1 MSSPLEDTEDL
12 VGRAAAGEDAAR
24 EQLLTRHRARLRQS
38 IALRMD
44 RRLAARIDASDIVQE
59 AMADAANKLSNYLLH
74 QPLPFYAWLRQL
86 ALERLIEM
94 HRKHIQARKRSV
106 VREASCSRPG
116 TDESMFELADRLL
129 ANGGTPLAEVLRDE
143 MRRRVHAVLGR
154 LSDCDREILVLRH
167 LEQLSTRETAELL
180 QVAEGAVKMRHLRAL
195 HRFRELMT
203 TDAEEKS

>member
-1 MSSPLEDTEDL
+1 MSSPAEDTEDL
-12 VGRAAAGEDAAR
+12 VGRAAAGENAAR

-44 RRLAARIDASDIVQE
+44 RRLAARVDASDIVQE
-59 AMADAANKLSNYLLH
+59 AMTDAAHKLSNYLLH

-86 ALERLIEM
+86 ALERLIVV
-94 HRKHIQARKRSV
+94 HRRHVQARKRSV
-106 VREASCSRPG
+106 VREESHAPPIA
-116 TDESMFELADRLL
+116 DESEFELADRLL
-129 ANGGTPLAEVLRDE
+129 ANGGTPLAQVLRDE
-143 MRRRVHAVLGR
+143 LRRRVHVVLGQ
-154 LSDCDREILVLRH
+154 LSDSDREILVLRH

-203 TDAEEKS
+203 NDAEEKS